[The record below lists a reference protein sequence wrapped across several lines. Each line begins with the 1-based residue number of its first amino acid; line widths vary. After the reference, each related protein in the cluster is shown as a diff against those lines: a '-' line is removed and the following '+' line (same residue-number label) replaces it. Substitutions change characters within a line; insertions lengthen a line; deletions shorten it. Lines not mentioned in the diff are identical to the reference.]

1 MRQEP
6 RDPPGPPTA
15 PRRVLIVD
23 DEPAI
28 HFAYRRLIERQGITV
43 DGCTGFEEAAAL
55 LRTRRYG
62 AIVADLRLSGTDNE
76 DGMEVLRLAREVQ
89 PEAGVIL
96 VTGYGNQEI
105 GKAALALGAAHY
117 YEKPVLPEVIL
128 ASLAGLMRGAPE
140 LEKTESESAAM
151 PGEGA
156 AAQEPDR
163 ANFTG
168 LNQ

>member
-6 RDPPGPPTA
+6 RDPPRPPTL

-43 DGCTGFEEAAAL
+43 DSCTGFHEATAL
-55 LRTRRYG
+55 LLTRRYG
-62 AIVADLRLSGTDNE
+62 AIIADLRLSGTDNE
-76 DGMEVLRLAREVQ
+76 DGMEVVRFARDKQ

-105 GKAALALGAAHY
+105 GKAALALGAVRY
-117 YEKPVLPEVIL
+117 YEKPVLPEVIMAAL
-128 ASLAGLMRGAPE
+128 VGLMGGASG
-140 LEKTESESAAM
+140 T
-151 PGEGA
+151 GE
-156 AAQEPDR
+156 
-163 ANFTG
+163 
-168 LNQ
+168 NQV